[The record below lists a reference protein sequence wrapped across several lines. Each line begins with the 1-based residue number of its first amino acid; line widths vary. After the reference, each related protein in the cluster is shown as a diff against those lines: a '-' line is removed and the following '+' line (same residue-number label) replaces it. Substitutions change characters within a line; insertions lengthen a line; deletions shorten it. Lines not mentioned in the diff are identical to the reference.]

1 MKALPPLPRLVDMIA
16 PVGETEAE
24 FWHRKAQERSLRIA
38 ELERIVRNLRDALE
52 VWEEEATR

>member
-1 MKALPPLPRLVDMIA
+1 MNESKDRLVMLTA

-24 FWHRKAQERSLRIA
+24 FWHRKAQERSRRIA
-38 ELERIVRNLRDALE
+38 ELERIVRNLREALE